1 MEITSYL
8 SQIYLIV
15 HTTELDKGEWD
26 FDKGEWD
33 FDKGEWR
40 AKREKYNISHASS
53 WPA

>member
-26 FDKGEWD
+26 FDKGEW
-33 FDKGEWR
+33 R